1 MNGAQQPQLNF
12 LFYAFLLITAMGST
26 SLFAAEVSVAV
37 TSNFDFTLD
46 ELKQEFEA
54 LSGHKVIAVPG
65 PSAQHYGEILE
76 GAAYDIFLS
85 EDEMRPEALEKQ
97 GRIIPD
103 SRFTYAHARL
113 VLWSIDNR
121 KLTAET
127 LSLGEFEFL
136 AIANPRLSPYGNAA
150 REILEAMGSWD
161 NLQEKLVIGE
171 NIGQTY
177 HFGISGE
184 VDMALIA
191 FSQIIFGKF
200 LQAGSYWLIP
210 ENLYTPIK
218 LQGVRLSNNK
228 AAKEFI
234 NFMKSPRGKSI
245 IQSNGFS
252 VP

>member
-1 MNGAQQPQLNF
+1 M
-12 LFYAFLLITAMGST
+12 
-26 SLFAAEVSVAV
+26 
-37 TSNFDFTLD
+37 
-46 ELKQEFEA
+46 
-54 LSGHKVIAVPG
+54 SGHSVTTVPG
-65 PSAQHYGEILE
+65 PSAKHYGEIMQ
-76 GAAYDIFLS
+76 GSGYDIFLS
-85 EDEMRPEALEKQ
+85 EDEMRPQVLENQ
-97 GRIIPD
+97 GRIIPG

-121 KLTAET
+121 KLTSDT
-127 LSLGEFEFL
+127 LSQGEFEFL

-150 REILEAMGSWD
+150 REILEAMDSWD
-161 NLQEKLVIGE
+161 ALQEKLVIGE

-218 LQGVRLSNNK
+218 LEGVRLTDNS
-228 AAKEFI
+228 AAKDFI
-234 NFMKSPRGKSI
+234 DFMKSPRGKSI